1 MSSDRAV
8 APTAPPP
15 VARREIVAW
24 AMFDFA
30 NSGYT
35 TLIVTVAFSVYF
47 TKLVAPGERADFLWG
62 VGIFASNLAVMLLS
76 PVVGAMAD
84 DTGRKKLFLAG
95 TYLLCVAGTAAL
107 WWVEPGFVVLGL
119 ALFIVSNLGFSFVE
133 NLVASF
139 LPEISTPA
147 NIGRISGFGWG
158 LGYFGGLAC
167 LILNRP
173 LLTGGPVVDNLH
185 NLRLVG
191 PVTAAFFLIAAL
203 PTFLFL
209 RERAPRS
216 PARSIAEYARA
227 SFGRIAATAR
237 ELRRFSD
244 LARFLTLFFLFSCGL
259 TAVIAFA
266 SIYAERNLRFT
277 FDELTLLFIAL
288 QFASAGGAFLF
299 GWLQDRIGAR
309 RSIQIA
315 LLLWLA
321 VSVGAGLATTKTL
334 FWVVGFGAGL
344 GMGSLQ
350 AASRALVG
358 TFSPVGKSGEF
369 FGFWGLAGKG
379 GYMLGP
385 LIFGA
390 ISSGSGSQRL
400 AIAVNALFFLAG
412 LIGMAWVDERRGH
425 RAAEAW
431 AAAQAGEDGEEEA

>member
-1 MSSDRAV
+1 MTT
-8 APTAPPP
+8 PPAPPP
-15 VARREIVAW
+15 VRPREIAAW

-35 TLIVTVAFSVYF
+35 TLIVSVAFSVYF
-47 TKLVAPGERADFLWG
+47 TKLVAPGERADCLWG
-62 VGIFASNLAVMLLS
+62 VGIFVSNLVVMPLS

-95 TYLLCVAGTAAL
+95 TYLLCVIGTAAL
-107 WWVEPGFVVLGL
+107 WWVLPGYVALGL
-119 ALFIVSNLGFSFVE
+119 TLFIVSNLGFSLGE

-147 NIGRISGFGWG
+147 TIGRISGFGWG

-167 LILNRP
+167 LILNWP
-173 LLTGGPVVDNLH
+173 LLEGEFVAENVS

-191 PVTAAFFLIAAL
+191 PVTAAFFLVAAL

-237 ELRRFSD
+237 VLRRFSD
-244 LARFLTLFFLFSCGL
+244 LARFLRLFFLFSCGL

-277 FDELTLLFIAL
+277 LKELTILFIAL

-299 GWLQDRIGAR
+299 GWIQDRIGAR

-321 VSVGAGLATTKTL
+321 VSVGAGFATTKAL

-344 GMGSLQ
+344 CIGSLQ

-358 TFSPVGKSGEF
+358 MFSPVGKSGEF

-390 ISSGSGSQRL
+390 ISSASGSQRL

-412 LIGMAWVDERRGH
+412 LIGMTWIDERRG
-425 RAAEAW
+425 RAAAEAW
-431 AAAQAGEDGEEEA
+431 AAAGVGGKDGEEEA